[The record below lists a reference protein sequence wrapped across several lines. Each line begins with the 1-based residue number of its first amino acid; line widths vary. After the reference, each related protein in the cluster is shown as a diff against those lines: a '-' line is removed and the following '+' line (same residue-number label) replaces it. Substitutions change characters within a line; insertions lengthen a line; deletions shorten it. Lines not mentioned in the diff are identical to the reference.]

1 MAEGTILD
9 RISMPPMSG
18 EEALRRFDGH
28 MQMEKVRQNEAKR
41 SASSDVDGGGDS
53 GGNGQSDVATG
64 SRANGPSTGPWPSSQ
79 QTSGHAA
86 NDQNRADL
94 AELARLP
101 LVLRVVSVIGTLGL
115 MIGIVLLALFI
126 VNWLNA

>member
-1 MAEGTILD
+1 
-9 RISMPPMSG
+9 MSG

-28 MQMEKVRQNEAKR
+28 MQTEKVRQHEAKR
-41 SASSDVDGGGDS
+41 SASSDVDGGDDS

-79 QTSGHAA
+79 QTSGHAG
-86 NDQNRADL
+86 NDQYRADL

-115 MIGIVLLALFI
+115 MVGIVLLALFI